1 MLPKDNLMDGK
12 VHFLIASIG
21 LCNCCDHFHPFN
33 LHVMIISTCLTCN
46 PISGLHPFSHSLKP
60 HGRAWKIHNKKLLS
74 SEVIP
79 TYFSHRI
86 FESFMRQCTGWGYKR
101 LHQTGNDHNAYY
113 NECFLR
119 GLPHLTGMMSRASP
133 NRGRLIPNMEGEP
146 NFYEIN
152 KQFPLPPPMMPC
164 QGQFQYPPYHM
175 EGDAGY
181 GASQE
186 PQAGYHTSPN
196 QLSSSPGTY
205 WPPPPVYGHYGDPY
219 AMAAHNPPMGGY
231 SYYPPQY
238 PMQYGHQPYVRNP
251 HYSYPPGFI
260 SSNSDTAPPSGA
272 GTVKSGEFPSADAVR
287 EEVATTLQCDKPIS
301 DSCGDRTSLQK
312 QRTKHNVY
320 KKNM

>member
-1 MLPKDNLMDGK
+1 
-12 VHFLIASIG
+12 
-21 LCNCCDHFHPFN
+21 
-33 LHVMIISTCLTCN
+33 
-46 PISGLHPFSHSLKP
+46 
-60 HGRAWKIHNKKLLS
+60 
-74 SEVIP
+74 
-79 TYFSHRI
+79 
-86 FESFMRQCTGWGYKR
+86 MRQCTGWGYKR

-164 QGQFQYPPYHM
+164 QGQFQYPPSHMEGDASYGAPQAPQAGYHTGPSRVSPNQGELIPNMEGEPSFYEINKQFPLPPPTMPCQGQIQYPPYHM

-260 SSNSDTAPPSGA
+260 SSNSDTAPQSGA